1 MSTSPELS
9 VVVASVNGF
18 PYLGRCL
25 DSLVRTAPWVEIVV
39 ADWTDEATRARVR
52 DGWPTVR
59 LLSSAVPASVPEL
72 RAAGIAA
79 AGAPYVALIEDH
91 VVVRDGWAAGLLA
104 RHREGHAVVGGPIA
118 NAVDRRARDRAA
130 FYCEYSA
137 FLEPVAEGAA
147 HDLPGMNVS
156 YDRTSIAAMQ
166 DLLDEGRWETWLHP
180 RLRERGFAFWLDP
193 TLTIDHAKDF
203 GLREFVSQ
211 RFHYARAYAGERCA
225 VLGPRRLLYALGAPL
240 LPIVLG
246 RRIAA
251 NVRRSNE
258 DTRRVATAAPLV
270 ALYLCVWAVGE
281 AVGYVAGGGDSLHKV
296 R

>member
-1 MSTSPELS
+1 M
-9 VVVASVNGF
+9 
-18 PYLGRCL
+18 
-25 DSLVRTAPWVEIVV
+25 
-39 ADWTDEATRARVR
+39 
-52 DGWPTVR
+52 
-59 LLSSAVPASVPEL
+59 
-72 RAAGIAA
+72 
-79 AGAPYVALIEDH
+79 
-91 VVVRDGWAAGLLA
+91 
-104 RHREGHAVVGGPIA
+104 VGGPIA

-137 FLEPVAEGAA
+137 FLEPVAEGPA

-193 TLTIDHAKDF
+193 ALTIDHAKDF
-203 GLREFVSQ
+203 GFARVRLAALPLRPCV
-211 RFHYARAYAGERCA
+211 RGGEVRRCS
-225 VLGPRRLLYALGAPL
+225 GRRRLLYALGAPL
-240 LPIVLG
+240 LPLVLG
-246 RRIAA
+246 RRIAG

-258 DTRRVATAAPLV
+258 DTRRVATAFRSSSSTS
-270 ALYLCVWAVGE
+270 CVWAVGE